1 MFLVSFKFSIKLI
14 NINCSSIEFIKEN
27 TFLQKNF
34 LQFKGF
40 LGMSEKPGREKQNLI
55 DYKFRHL
62 VKKAA
67 TALIPKPS
75 GGTSVP
81 FVL

>member
-1 MFLVSFKFSIKLI
+1 M
-14 NINCSSIEFIKEN
+14 NTSSIEFKKEN
-27 TFLQKNF
+27 ITFLQKNF
-34 LQFKGF
+34 LQFKRF
-40 LGMSEKPGREKQNLI
+40 LDISKSLEEKKTT

-67 TALIPKPS
+67 TALTPKPS

-81 FVL
+81 LVLLRLWL